1 MVKDIIPFTKNSL
14 YREYFEEYYDFSD
27 ATNYNLKMGASGVV
41 FTGINPNLTFNT
53 TKDLSIVNKN
63 GLRLQNNYFNVAI
76 PNNQNF
82 TICVV
87 MSLWMNRNFN
97 LYFIRGSVLL
107 RLLRFNKS
115 SK

>member
-1 MVKDIIPFTKNSL
+1 
-14 YREYFEEYYDFSD
+14 
-27 ATNYNLKMGASGVV
+27 MGASGVV

-63 GLRLQNNYFNVAI
+63 GLRLQNNYFNLAI

-107 RLLRFNKS
+107 RLLCFNNS
-115 SK
+115 SKELSLITSSQTTKFTVPSLFNGKKLFYG